1 MNQTLCVDIPIE
13 RDAILEHT
21 EEFRTHL
28 SSHAHRV
35 TITRESAVVAI
46 VDDGNVTVEFGS
58 SEYSVSEDTETEVE
72 LCVMLRG
79 VLERE
84 VLVNVTTV
92 TDTATG
98 GLPVVSQLT
107 PAKMEKSNLRLEKN
121 SISTETS
128 SNRLFSE
135 TLVGIR
141 EPFL

>member
-13 RDAILEHT
+13 RDTILEHM

-35 TITRESAVVAI
+35 TIMRESAVVAI
-46 VDDGNVTVEFGS
+46 VDDDNVIVEFGS

-72 LCVMLRG
+72 LCVMLLG

-98 GLPVVSQLT
+98 GLPVVLSWLLQKWKESSRCQL
-107 PAKMEKSNLRLEKN
+107 KIGEKQHFN
-121 SISTETS
+121 
-128 SNRLFSE
+128 
-135 TLVGIR
+135 
-141 EPFL
+141 